1 MQLACDRIVHDLGE
15 SCAAQSAVQFWS
27 SFFVCVRQTRKMGS
41 YAGPLRTV
49 QDIGIIARMNLLDS
63 LENALSRIKQKNVV
77 IEIVIVAIFGH
88 AFLASQQWSNR
99 M

>member
-1 MQLACDRIVHDLGE
+1 
-15 SCAAQSAVQFWS
+15 
-27 SFFVCVRQTRKMGS
+27 MGS

-49 QDIGIIARMNLLDS
+49 QDIGIARMNLLDS

-88 AFLASQQWSNR
+88 VFIASQWSNR